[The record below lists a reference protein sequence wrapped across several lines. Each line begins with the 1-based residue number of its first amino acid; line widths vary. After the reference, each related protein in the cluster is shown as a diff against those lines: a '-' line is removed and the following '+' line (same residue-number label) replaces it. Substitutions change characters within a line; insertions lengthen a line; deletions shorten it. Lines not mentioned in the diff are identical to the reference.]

1 MLASLP
7 LGSGESMLLI
17 EDEVLNELNPYRQ
30 TDARSCEGA
39 GVLLG
44 YRRADHIHIVQATLP
59 GADDVRSRFSFWR
72 RDRSHQEIATRE
84 WHASGETKD
93 YVGEW
98 HTHPEPCPAPSSVDL
113 SEWRALCQKR
123 EEPLI
128 FLILGTEGQWLG
140 VGRGVQLQEL
150 QAR

>member
-1 MLASLP
+1 MLARLL
-7 LGSGESMLLI
+7 LGTGDSMLLI

-30 TDARSCEGA
+30 TDPYSCEGA

-59 GADDVRSRFSFWR
+59 GADDVRSRFSFRR
-72 RDRSHQEIATRE
+72 RDRSHQHIATRE
-84 WHASGETKD
+84 WQASGETKD

-98 HTHPEPCPAPSSVDL
+98 HTHPEGRPAPSSVDL

-123 EEPLI
+123 QEPLI
-128 FLILGTEGQWLG
+128 FLILGTEGRWVG
-140 VGRGVQLQEL
+140 VGRGIQLQEI